1 MFGVIDIEGNY
12 TDVSTT
18 LLGAKQYATR
28 NGFNRV
34 GQRSEFNNMVIR
46 AYVRKGGKWHETWV

>member
-1 MFGVIDIEGNY
+1 MFGVIDNNGNY
-12 TDVSTT
+12 TDVSAT
-18 LLGAKQYATR
+18 LLGAKQYATH

-46 AYVRKGGKWHETWV
+46 AYVRNGGKWHEKWA